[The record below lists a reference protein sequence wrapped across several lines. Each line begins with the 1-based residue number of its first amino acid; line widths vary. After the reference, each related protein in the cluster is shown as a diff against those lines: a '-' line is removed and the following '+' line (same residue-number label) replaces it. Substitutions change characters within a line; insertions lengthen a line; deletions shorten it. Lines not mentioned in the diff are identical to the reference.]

1 MVFFEVEWFI
11 GGAGLGGGEFE
22 ELCGGMWDDFDI
34 PAFVED
40 DDGFFVGGV
49 GGDVFVECGEVGVV
63 RGGAEFEEFGEADE
77 ALFGFAVPEVGFAAI
92 EDGVGPGE
100 PDAVMVEMGF
110 GEIVG
115 DKCALG

>member
-11 GGAGLGGGEFE
+11 GGTGLSGGEFE

-49 GGDVFVECGEVGVV
+49 GCDVFVKG
-63 RGGAEFEEFGEADE
+63 
-77 ALFGFAVPEVGFAAI
+77 
-92 EDGVGPGE
+92 
-100 PDAVMVEMGF
+100 
-110 GEIVG
+110 
-115 DKCALG
+115 